1 MEITEV
7 RIFPVDEEHLRA
19 HVRITIDD
27 CFVIRDMKI
36 IRGPRGHFVDM
47 PYRLGSDGRRR
58 EIVSMR
64 STDAR
69 NMLEEKVFAAYEKL
83 ISEPVARR
91 KLGT

>member
-7 RIFPVDEEHLRA
+7 RIFPVDEEHHRA

-27 CFVIRDMKI
+27 CFVIRDIKI

-69 NMLEEKVFAAYEKL
+69 NMLEERVLAEYEKITGESL
-83 ISEPVARR
+83 
-91 KLGT
+91 